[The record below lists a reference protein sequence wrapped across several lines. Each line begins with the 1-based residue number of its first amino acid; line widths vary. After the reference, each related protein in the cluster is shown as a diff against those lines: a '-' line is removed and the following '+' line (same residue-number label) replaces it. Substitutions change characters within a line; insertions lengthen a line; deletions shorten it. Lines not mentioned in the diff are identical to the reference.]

1 MYGLVECIDEWV
13 DGCMDER
20 TDGWMDKW
28 TYGLKEG

>member
-1 MYGLVECIDEWV
+1 MYGLVECIDELV
-13 DGCMDER
+13 DRCMDER